1 MSGSRIAFALLACL
15 GLCAFSNG
23 KYSIKFPPG
32 FEAAESINEAES
44 GVQSNGPAS
53 AGKVWCRAN
62 SVPLPAIGDL
72 TQQQIN
78 EEFRAPLDHET
89 WAGFMGVDAA
99 KFSESQPR
107 VRLVAGHLVQE
118 ATFDFA
124 DDVLG
129 FPARARWS
137 AHILP
142 GRVVNGV
149 CFAATLDY
157 ERNRPS
163 FEAALASLR
172 PL

>member
-1 MSGSRIAFALLACL
+1 MSGSRIAFGLLACL

-72 TQQQIN
+72 TQKQIN

-89 WAGFMGVDAA
+89 
-99 KFSESQPR
+99 
-107 VRLVAGHLVQE
+107 
-118 ATFDFA
+118 
-124 DDVLG
+124 
-129 FPARARWS
+129 
-137 AHILP
+137 
-142 GRVVNGV
+142 
-149 CFAATLDY
+149 
-157 ERNRPS
+157 
-163 FEAALASLR
+163 
-172 PL
+172 

>member
-1 MSGSRIAFALLACL
+1 MSGSRIAFGLLACL

-23 KYSIKFPPG
+23 KYSIQFPPG
-32 FEAAESINEAES
+32 FEPVESINEAES

-62 SVPLPAIGDL
+62 SVSLAAIADL
-72 TQQQIN
+72 TQEQIN

-89 WAGFMGVDAA
+89 WAGFMGLDGT
-99 KFSESQPR
+99 KFSESQAR
-107 VRLVAGHLVQE
+107 VHLVKGHLVQE

-124 DDVLG
+124 DDVVG
-129 FPARARWS
+129 FPARARWV

-142 GRVVNGV
+142 GRVVNGT

-157 ERNRPS
+157 ERNRPAL
-163 FEAALASLR
+163 EAALASLK